1 MFLLTEL
8 QQEDSMVQIIRSADR
23 HHLDAGW
30 LSTHWH
36 FSFDDYYDP
45 ANISFGPLRVFNDDV
60 IQPATGFPMHP
71 HKEMEIVTYV
81 IDGTLEH
88 RDSMGNTGQIKPGEI
103 QRMSAGTGLRHSEY
117 NASKT
122 EPLHLV
128 QLWIIPAKQRL
139 TPSWEQKQFSVEDRS
154 GKLLPIAVPEGEKIE
169 GAVSIHQ
176 DATIFTSLLSNG
188 QQAKLSL
195 DAGRRAYI
203 FVVNGELKLEA
214 KSGSKSANPATL
226 AAGDQ
231 ARVTDVDALTLSG
244 GTAAADLLLLD
255 LP

>member
-1 MFLLTEL
+1 
-8 QQEDSMVQIIRSADR
+8 MVQIIRSAER

-60 IQPATGFPMHP
+60 IQPAGGFPTHP

-122 EPLHLV
+122 APLHLV
-128 QLWIIPAKQRL
+128 QLWIIPAKERL
-139 TPSWEQKQFSVEDRS
+139 TPSWEQKQFSVEARS
-154 GKLLPIAVPEGEKIE
+154 GKLLPIAVPEGAEVP

-176 DATIFTSLLSNG
+176 DATIYTSLLSAG
-188 QQAKLSL
+188 QTAKHAI

-203 FVVNGELKLEA
+203 FVVKGELKLEA
-214 KSGSKSANPATL
+214 KSAGKDAKPVTL

-231 ARVTDVDALTLSG
+231 ARIADVNALTFTGSA
-244 GTAAADLLLLD
+244 TPADFLLLD

>member
-1 MFLLTEL
+1 MN
-8 QQEDSMVQIIRSADR
+8 QIIRSTDR

-60 IQPATGFPMHP
+60 IRGGGGFPMHP

-81 IDGTLEH
+81 IEGELEH
-88 RDSMGNTGQIKPGEI
+88 RDSMGNVGRIAPGEI

-117 NASKT
+117 NASDKK
-122 EPLHLV
+122 PVHLI
-128 QLWIIPAKQRL
+128 QLWIIPAVAGLK
-139 TPSWEQKQFSVEDRS
+139 PSWEQKQFSEVARS
-154 GKLLPIAVPEGEKIE
+154 GKLLAIATPVNGAGGETKS
-169 GAVSIHQ
+169 AVQIHQ
-176 DATIFTSLLSNG
+176 DATIYTSLLAPKQSVMHTL
-188 QQAKLSL
+188 APK
-195 DAGRRAYI
+195 RHAYI
-203 FVVNGELKLEA
+203 FVVKGELNLQTKNGAA
-214 KSGSKSANPATL
+214 KELPITL

-231 ARVTDVDALTLSG
+231 ARITGTSSVELTG
-244 GTAAADLLLLD
+244 GASQADFLLLD